1 MGERGLEAHSPHVAE
16 RFQAPLLSG
25 AVADAP
31 ALVAGLDNVAVVGQA
46 VEERGGD
53 LVMVR
58 SGSINQAS
66 V

>member
-1 MGERGLEAHSPHVAE
+1 MEERGLEARSPHVAE

-31 ALVAGLDNVAVVGQA
+31 AFVPGLDDVAVVGQA
-46 VEERGGD
+46 IEEHSGD